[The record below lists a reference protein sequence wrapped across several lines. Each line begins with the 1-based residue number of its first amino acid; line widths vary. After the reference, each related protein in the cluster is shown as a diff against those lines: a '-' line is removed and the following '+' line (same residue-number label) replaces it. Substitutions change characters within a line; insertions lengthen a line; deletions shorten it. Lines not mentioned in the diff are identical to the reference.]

1 VNVKKRVSFLIDP
14 ELFDRLHA
22 MRTRTGLSDSEQIR
36 EAIRMWLDSREW
48 PPRRQTR
55 NQLHGDQGTN

>member
-1 VNVKKRVSFLIDP
+1 VKKRVSFLIDP
-14 ELFDRLHA
+14 DLFDRLRA
-22 MRTRTGLSDSEQIR
+22 MRARTGLSDSEQIR

-55 NQLHGDQGTN
+55 ERLLGD